1 MKFTRRQ
8 TLAAALGS
16 LGAGVLPRAQ
26 AQTQPFP
33 SQVIKFVI
41 PTPAGGG
48 HDTMMKI
55 IGQKLTDAWGQPLSN
70 DCSANQL
77 RGCIGRNYL
86 DSTSCVG
93 KPNRRC

>member
-41 PTPAGGG
+41 PTPAGGD
-48 HDTMMKI
+48 HDTMMRI
-55 IGQKLTDAWGQPLSN
+55 IGQKLPPA
-70 DCSANQL
+70 CSGEAFPTGL
-77 RGCIGRNYL
+77 AVWAFLCSFLHCFR
-86 DSTSCVG
+86 
-93 KPNRRC
+93 